1 MLRASTG
8 AGRYDPVS
16 TLGDASDI
24 ERLIDLLAESGRVVV
39 FDNLG
44 RELVRLEPGQ
54 ALATGMA
61 SITRRLD
68 EQRYGHVVVP
78 YVDVWA
84 LA

>member
-1 MLRASTG
+1 
-8 AGRYDPVS
+8 VS